1 MMAKVFVI
9 IVIVVLVCTGCSS
22 PEATVP
28 TVQRQA
34 AQRAMKKL
42 FIAAQLRA
50 YNAGVERGRADCE
63 AQAWRG
69 DKGRAQKMALEMD

>member
-1 MMAKVFVI
+1 
-9 IVIVVLVCTGCSS
+9 
-22 PEATVP
+22 VP